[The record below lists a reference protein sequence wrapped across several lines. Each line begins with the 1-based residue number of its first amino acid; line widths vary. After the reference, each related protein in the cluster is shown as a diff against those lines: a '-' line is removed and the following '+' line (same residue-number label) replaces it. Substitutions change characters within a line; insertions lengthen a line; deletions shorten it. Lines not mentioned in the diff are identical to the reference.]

1 MIQVNS
7 VQNLNAAVSVPGSK
21 YIANRLLIIC
31 ALANETSILKNVP
44 DNEDINNAIKAVKEF
59 GIKIE
64 RNNGTLT
71 IKGTGGKLKAPKN
84 EINAGDSGTLL
95 RFIAGFAVLANGD
108 TKITGSKRIQERPI
122 SYLLKSLSDLG
133 AKCSSKNGHAPITIE
148 GSLKGG
154 RTEIKGSISSQF
166 ISSLLMISPFAKN

>member
-95 RFIAGFAVLANGD
+95 RFIAGFAALAKGN

-122 SYLLKSLSDLG
+122 SDLLKSVSDLG
-133 AKCSSKNGHAPITIE
+133 EK
-148 GSLKGG
+148 
-154 RTEIKGSISSQF
+154 
-166 ISSLLMISPFAKN
+166 